1 MQRTRAS
8 LIAMATSAALV
19 IAACG
24 TADTSGGGGAGGAG
38 AGTEQLARNGTADG
52 AVKGGTLNILGTS
65 DVDYLDPN
73 VTYYSTGY
81 TVARLIHRQ
90 LFANPADPATK
101 SSAQPDLAEQI
112 PTAQNG
118 GISADGKTYTV
129 TIKQGAQWNSTP
141 PRQVTAADEVTGVKR
156 SCNPAQPWGGLPDYQ
171 NLIAGYVQFC
181 DGFSKVG
188 QDAAAIKRYIQD
200 TPLAGVTAK
209 DDHTVVFTL
218 NQAATYFVDM
228 LALPS
233 LSPVPVEWLD
243 HVPGSTDLGQH
254 LVVDGPYKV
263 DTYDPTKRI
272 ELSRNPSWN
281 QATDPIRGA
290 FVDKVVIDETQS
302 QESIQQQLQTGT
314 PNADMM
320 FDIGTP
326 PSQIPGLLASD
337 DPNLALAAT
346 NSSSPYL
353 VFNTR
358 SPNNNKALSNVKV
371 RQALSYAINRNNI
384 IQVLGGPEVAPPL
397 THVLPPSILGSQDN
411 DPYPYDP
418 NKAKQM
424 LADAGFPNGLTLK
437 FLYRNASEGS
447 SKAFATVQQ
456 DLTKAGITVQGVP
469 SPNADFYTKYLQ
481 VPDVAQRG
489 VWDIASLSWGADWSG
504 NAALSYFGPLL
515 SGQPSFPPVGSN
527 YGFYDNPTTNELIKQ
542 AVSATDEQTATDA
555 WAKADK
561 QVMDDTVF
569 YPVSNLKW
577 ATYHA
582 TQVHNAVYQDGL
594 QSFDPANVWLD
605 PAKNG
610 G

>member
-1 MQRTRAS
+1 MRRTRAS

-24 TADTSGGGGAGGAG
+24 TADTSGGGAGGAGGAG
-38 AGTEQLARNGTADG
+38 SEQLARNGTADG

-101 SSAQPDLAEQI
+101 ASAQPDLAEQI

-118 GISADGKTYTV
+118 GISADGKTYTI

-141 PRQVTAADEVTGVKR
+141 PRQVTAADEVVGVKR
-156 SCNPAQPWGGLPDYQ
+156 SCNPAQPFGGLPDYQ

-188 QDAAAIKRYIQD
+188 QDAAAIKKYIQD
-200 TPLAGVTAK
+200 TPLSGVTAK

-218 NQAATYFVDM
+218 NQPATYFVDM

-281 QATDPIRGA
+281 QATDSLRGA

-346 NSSSPYL
+346 NSSSPVPRL
-353 VFNTR
+353 QH
-358 SPNNNKALSNVKV
+358 ALTEQQQGPVQREGAAGTGLRDQPRQHHPGPGRPGRRAAAHPRPPAEHPRLPGQRPVPV
-371 RQALSYAINRNNI
+371 R
-384 IQVLGGPEVAPPL
+384 PEQ
-397 THVLPPSILGSQDN
+397 GQ
-411 DPYPYDP
+411 
-418 NKAKQM
+418 
-424 LADAGFPNGLTLK
+424 ADAGRRGLPQ
-437 FLYRNASEGS
+437 RVDAE
-447 SKAFATVQQ
+447 
-456 DLTKAGITVQGVP
+456 VP
-469 SPNADFYTKYLQ
+469 LP
-481 VPDVAQRG
+481 QR
-489 VWDIASLSWGADWSG
+489 L
-504 NAALSYFGPLL
+504 
-515 SGQPSFPPVGSN
+515 
-527 YGFYDNPTTNELIKQ
+527 
-542 AVSATDEQTATDA
+542 
-555 WAKADK
+555 
-561 QVMDDTVF
+561 
-569 YPVSNLKW
+569 
-577 ATYHA
+577 
-582 TQVHNAVYQDGL
+582 
-594 QSFDPANVWLD
+594 
-605 PAKNG
+605 
-610 G
+610 